1 MNKLAASFRIALRA
15 LRLNKTRSALTMLGI
30 IIGVAAVVA
39 MVAIGSGAEERIR
52 EQIASIGSN
61 VIVVLSGSL
70 TTSGIRMGTG
80 NAQTLTEDDARMIA
94 RECGG
99 VAFASPVVRGGAQI
113 VYAGNNWGT
122 QVLGVTPDYL
132 SIRDIEIQSGQPF
145 MPADVDSAAP
155 VALVGKT
162 VIDNLFASEDPLG
175 RLIRIKTVNFTVIG
189 TLVPKGQSPSGQDQD
204 DVVLVPISAA
214 KKKVLGTNKAN
225 YSAVAAIMVQARPG
239 LTSGAMDE
247 MKTLLRQRHR
257 LQANEDD
264 DFTIRNM
271 EEVFRAQETS
281 ARVMS
286 ILLAAIAS
294 VSLMVG
300 GIGIMNIMLVSV
312 TERTREIGLRQAV
325 GARTGD
331 ILAQFLVEAVTLS
344 VAGGAIGI
352 ALGVVA
358 TISMSLLTGWSTSL
372 SGGSMTLAFV
382 FSALVGIFF
391 GYYPARKA
399 AFMDPIDALRFE

>member
-1 MNKLAASFRIALRA
+1 MNKLTASFRIALRA
-15 LRLNKTRSALTMLGI
+15 LRINKTRSALTMLGI

-39 MVAIGSGAEERIR
+39 MVAIGSGAEARIR

-70 TTSGIRMGTG
+70 TASGIRMGTG
-80 NAQTLTEDDARMIA
+80 NAPTLTEGDARAIGK
-94 RECGG
+94 ECGSVG
-99 VAFASPVVRGGAQI
+99 LAAPVVRGGAQI
-113 VYAGNNWGT
+113 IYGGSNWGT

-132 SIRDIEIQSGQPF
+132 SIRDIGIQTGQPF
-145 MPADVDSAAP
+145 MQADVDSAAP
-155 VALVGKT
+155 VALVGRT
-162 VIDNLFASEDPLG
+162 VIANLFGAEDPIG
-175 RLIRIKTVNFTVIG
+175 HSIRIKTVNFTVIG
-189 TLVPKGQSPSGQDQD
+189 TLVAKGQSPSGQDQD
-204 DVVLVPISAA
+204 DVVLVPISTA
-214 KKKVLGTNKAN
+214 KKKVLGTSQAN
-225 YSAVAAIMVQARPG
+225 YSAVAAIMVQARQG
-239 LTSGAMDE
+239 QTENAMTE
-247 MKTLLRQRHR
+247 MRMLLRQRHR

-294 VSLMVG
+294 VSLIVG

-325 GARTGD
+325 GAHTGD

-344 VAGGAIGI
+344 VAGGVIGI
-352 ALGVVA
+352 GLGVAA
-358 TISMSLLTGWSTSL
+358 TLSMSLVTGWSTSL
-372 SGGSMTLAFV
+372 SAGAAALAFV

-399 AFMDPIDALRFE
+399 AYMDPIDALRFE